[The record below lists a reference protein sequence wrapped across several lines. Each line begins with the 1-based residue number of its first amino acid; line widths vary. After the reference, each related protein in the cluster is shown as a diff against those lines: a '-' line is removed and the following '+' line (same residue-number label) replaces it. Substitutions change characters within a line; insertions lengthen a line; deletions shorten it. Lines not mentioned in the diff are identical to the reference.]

1 MSKINVKG
9 TIVSNDEAWIYE
21 LFEIE
26 HTSPKMVEKAI
37 EELENDDVTI
47 EVNSGGGSVFAGSEI
62 YTAISRLNATVEIVG
77 LAGSAASFIA
87 MAGKTVKIAPTAQ
100 IMIHNASTVAIGD
113 KNDMNHASDF
123 LNSIDSSIA
132 YAYQL
137 KTGLEQEELLEMM
150 TTETWLTAEEALEKG
165 FVDEIMFV
173 EKVDAV
179 ASTSFVLPENVVN
192 KVRNVMKSKDN
203 ELVARLENIEKQLE
217 NLTKEKTENSQSERE
232 PQNAGSFNLLKRWR

>member
-1 MSKINVKG
+1 MSKINIKG
-9 TIVSNDEAWIYE
+9 TIVSNNEAWIYE
-21 LFEIE
+21 WFEIE
-26 HTSPKMVEKAI
+26 HTSPKMVEDAI
-37 EELENDDVTI
+37 ENLESNDVVVEI
-47 EVNSGGGSVFAGSEI
+47 NSGGGSVFAASEI
-62 YTAISRLNATVEIVG
+62 YTAINRLNATVEIVG

-87 MAGKTVKIAPTAQ
+87 MAGKKVRITPTGQ
-100 IMIHNASTVAIGD
+100 IMIHNASTIAFGD
-113 KNDMNHASDF
+113 KHEMDHTSDF

-132 YAYQL
+132 YAYEL
-137 KTGLEQEELLEMM
+137 KTGLEQSELLEMM
-150 TTETWLTAEEALEKG
+150 TKETWLTAQQALEKG

-173 EKVDAV
+173 ENIDAV
-179 ASTSFVLPENVVN
+179 ASTSIVLPENVVN